1 VLPRWLSSTPAQ
13 ATQLAMAL
21 PCASLVGTLV
31 SMVVL
36 SRGIAGYHI
45 VAWSA
50 LGIILAGAG
59 LMLLPA
65 HGLVTLGIVL
75 VTFIFLGTLPAGVI
89 SSIPALFS
97 SGDPD
102 ITLVNGGLVQMGN
115 LGNFVGSPILAAL
128 LVQFGWVSMGGYLLA
143 GGLVVSICLVLLR
156 RTIIKTQLAGKV
168 GQAIS
173 P

>member
-13 ATQLAMAL
+13 AAQLAMAL
-21 PCASLVGTLV
+21 PCASLVGTLL

-36 SRGIAGYHI
+36 SRGIAGYRI

-50 LGIILAGAG
+50 QGIILAGAA

-65 HGLVTLGIVL
+65 QGLATLGVVL
-75 VTFIFLGTLPAGVI
+75 VTFVLLGTLPAGII

-97 SGDPD
+97 PGDAD
-102 ITLVNGGLVQMGN
+102 ITLVNGGLVQFGN

-128 LVQFGWVSMGGYLLA
+128 LVQFGWVSVGAYLLV
-143 GGLVVSICLVLLR
+143 GGLAVSICLVLLR
-156 RTIIKTQLAGKV
+156 RIIIKTQLAG
-168 GQAIS
+168 
-173 P
+173 